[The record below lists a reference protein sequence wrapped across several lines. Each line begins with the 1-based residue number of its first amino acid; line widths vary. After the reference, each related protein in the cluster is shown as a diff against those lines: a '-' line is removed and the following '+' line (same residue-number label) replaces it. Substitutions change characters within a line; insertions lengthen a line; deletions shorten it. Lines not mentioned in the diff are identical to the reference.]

1 MKKKLRHNIL
11 LKILSLLIA
20 FTLWLVVI
28 NVEDPVDEKNFSNIK
43 VNLLNTNLI
52 TDANR
57 VYEILDNSAV
67 VRSVTVEAP
76 RTLLESL
83 NNSDIVAEADFA
95 NVTVNETIE
104 IEFSSTRGNNEIRS
118 ISGSS
123 SMVKLNIEDRR
134 TKRLTLT
141 VLTEGT
147 PAENYIIGD
156 VSMDQNRLEIS
167 GPESVVSRISSAN
180 LQVDISDSTSDISTY
195 ADVVLLDENG
205 KEVSQ
210 KSLTMNTNSVK
221 VTVPIL
227 ATKTVPVEYNTMGE
241 PAEGYLWTGEVLAD
255 TQEVVIAGYSSA
267 LADVKRIVVTETDL
281 DITGMDENLTKYI
294 YLQDYLPEGIVLTDE
309 YERRAIVTL
318 PIEKEARKILQIP
331 VGNIHFSGLPEGLA
345 GAFPEE
351 ILEYSV
357 EVYGLRSD
365 LNRVQ
370 QEQVH
375 GYVRIDELMQ
385 QLNVDVL
392 KPGTY
397 ETTVEFS
404 FAEGVEQRE
413 ELVANVII
421 RKEEL
426 EP

>member
-43 VNLLNTNLI
+43 VNFLNTNLI

-167 GPESVVSRISSAN
+167 GPESVVSRITTAN

-255 TQEVVIAGYSSA
+255 TREVVIAGYSSA

-281 DITGMDENLTKYI
+281 DITGMDENLTKHI

-309 YERRAIVTL
+309 FERRVIVTL
-318 PIEKEARKILQIP
+318 PIEKEARKMLQVP
-331 VGNIHFSGLPEGLA
+331 VGNIHFSGLPEGFE
-345 GAFPEE
+345 GVFPEE
-351 ILEYSV
+351 VLEYSV

-365 LNRVQ
+365 LNGIQ
-370 QEQVH
+370 QEQVQ

-413 ELVANVII
+413 ALVANVII